1 MAEPE
6 KPLAFTAD
14 FPAATRDA
22 WRKLVDGVLKGAPFE
37 RLGSTTYDGLR
48 IDPLPAR
55 LPAAEPIA
63 AHDGGAPWQVLVRVD
78 LPDPALANATVRQ
91 ELENGATGLSLVFAG
106 AVGEHGF
113 GLLPHEQ
120 TLGRVLE
127 DIDLATTAIEL
138 DVSPRAETA
147 IDASLAKNLTLFRR
161 AKDLRVGHDPL
172 GAMALSGGA
181 PRRWTDEAPHFAR
194 RLAALARDG
203 AAQKFA
209 AADGRVIHN
218 AGGSEAQE
226 LAFVISAA
234 LAYLRALEAAAL
246 PLEQARDMIFPP
258 RCGCGSIPHH
268 RQIPRFAKIMG
279 THRGGLPLSAT
290 PAFVTAETAWRMMTQ
305 RDPHMNMLRA
315 TIAVFA
321 AAVGGADAISVLPFT
336 AALGLPD
343 ELARRNARNIQLV
356 LRDKSNLAQS
366 RQRGRRFGRRGKSNR
381 SALQR
386 RLGTDSGDRLGRRRL
401 LPRSKAG

>member
-63 AHDGGAPWQVLVRVD
+63 VHDGRAPWQVLVRVD

-106 AVGEHGF
+106 AVGDHGF

-138 DVSPRAETA
+138 DVSPRAGTA

-161 AKDLRVGHDPL
+161 ARALRVGHDPL
-172 GAMALSGGA
+172 GAIALSGGA
-181 PRRWTDEAPHFAR
+181 PRRWTDEA
-194 RLAALARDG
+194 
-203 AAQKFA
+203 
-209 AADGRVIHN
+209 
-218 AGGSEAQE
+218 
-226 LAFVISAA
+226 
-234 LAYLRALEAAAL
+234 
-246 PLEQARDMIFPP
+246 
-258 RCGCGSIPHH
+258 
-268 RQIPRFAKIMG
+268 
-279 THRGGLPLSAT
+279 
-290 PAFVTAETAWRMMTQ
+290 
-305 RDPHMNMLRA
+305 
-315 TIAVFA
+315 
-321 AAVGGADAISVLPFT
+321 
-336 AALGLPD
+336 
-343 ELARRNARNIQLV
+343 
-356 LRDKSNLAQS
+356 
-366 RQRGRRFGRRGKSNR
+366 
-381 SALQR
+381 
-386 RLGTDSGDRLGRRRL
+386 
-401 LPRSKAG
+401 